1 MNVLIPFTVKSQSER
16 TIRTAIELL
25 GSNETIRILAVHITD
40 TDDTAAE
47 IAASEIESMGERQV
61 ASVEAEVRGVASD
74 DMSKSAVRDAI
85 EEIVETNGIDLVI
98 LGYEKKS
105 FFEQLFESDTTERML
120 ETYDIPVLLVP

>member
-47 IAASEIESMGERQV
+47 IAASEIESMGEQQA

-74 DMSKSAVRDAI
+74 DESKSAVRDAI

-105 FFEQLFESDTTERML
+105 FFEQLFEDDTTERML
-120 ETYDIPVLLVP
+120 ETHNIPVLLVP